1 MRLLDRYIGRTVA
14 GGTFLVTLALIAIFS
29 FFQFLDELDSVGR
42 GRYGVV
48 QAIEYVLLSV
58 PSLVYEMLPMAAL
71 IGSLIGLGALTS
83 NSEITVMRA
92 AGVSLARIIF
102 AVLKAAAV
110 IVVIAVLIGEFV
122 APPSEALASHRR
134 SVAIADQI
142 ALKTRHGFWARDSQ
156 SYINIRRILPG
167 DRVEEIY
174 IYEFDEDDRLTA
186 STFAQKAFYRDGQWI
201 LEDIEQTFFSTD
213 GLTRQH
219 LERAHWHSLL
229 RPELLSLVVIEPN
242 NLSVW
247 DLASTIRYLRSNDQ
261 NSLRYEQAF
270 WVKVFYPLAAGVMV
284 FLAIP
289 LVLRAE
295 RSVSMGKRIVLGALI
310 GLAFHI
316 LNQAG
321 THIGAVYNLAPIISV
336 SFPTA
341 LTFFIALYL
350 TFHLGRA

>member
-14 GGTFLVTLALIAIFS
+14 GGTFLVALALIAIFS
-29 FFQFLDELDSVGR
+29 FFQFIDQLDSVGR
-42 GRYGVV
+42 GRYGLV
-48 QAIEYVLLSV
+48 QAIEYVLLNI
-58 PSLVYEMLPMAAL
+58 PGLVYEMLPMAAL

-92 AGVSLARIIF
+92 AGVSLGRIIF

-110 IVVIAVLIGEFV
+110 IVAIAVLIGEFIV
-122 APPSEALASHRR
+122 PPSETLASHRR

-142 ALKTRHGFWARDSQ
+142 ALKTRHGFWARDGQ

-167 DRVEEIY
+167 DRVEAIY
-174 IYEFDEDDRLTA
+174 IYEFDEEDHLKA
-186 STFAQKAFYRDGQWI
+186 STFARQAYYRNDQWI
-201 LEDIEQTFFSTD
+201 LEDIEQTFFAAQ

-219 LERAHWHSLL
+219 LDRAQWNSLL
-229 RPELLSLVVIEPN
+229 RPELISLIVIEPN

-247 DLASTIRYLRSNDQ
+247 DLATTIRYLRRNDQ
-261 NSLRYEQAF
+261 NSLRYEQAL
-270 WVKVFYPLAAGVMV
+270 WVKVFYPLASGVMV

-289 LVLRAE
+289 LVLRSG
-295 RSVSMGKRIVLGALI
+295 RSVSMGKRIVVGALI

-316 LNQAG
+316 INQAT
-321 THIGAVYNLAPIISV
+321 THLGVVYNLAPIISAP
-336 SFPTA
+336 FPTV

-350 TFHLGRA
+350 IYHLGRA